1 MSSES
6 RYREYKEAFER
17 LNCCVVIPT
26 YNNADF
32 LAPLLKQ
39 VLDYGPPVIVV
50 NDGSTDRTADILAE
64 FKSLVVISHAENMGK
79 GAALKTGFSRALEM
93 GFKHAITMD
102 SDSQHKASD
111 LPAFLEVLEE
121 KEAALLIMGS
131 RVLDQEN
138 VPLKNR
144 FANRFSSFWFRVE
157 TGIRLKDTQSG
168 FRLYPIGELEGTRLI
183 SGKYE
188 YELEIL
194 VKSAW
199 KGIPIREIPIEVYY
213 PPPGERVSHFRPF
226 RDFLRITLLNFMLVF
241 LGLFYFRPRLM
252 YHKYRKKT
260 LKQILKEDIIGSE
273 TPNHIIAFS
282 VAFGVFMGILPIWGY
297 QLVFGFAIAHLL
309 KLNKA
314 IFFITAN
321 ISLPPMIPFILYL
334 SYVTGSYVLGDGSW
348 KVDVE
353 LNLSS
358 IGQNLKQYLT
368 GAIVFASIAG
378 TVSGLLSYFL
388 LILFKRAR

>member
-6 RYREYKEAFER
+6 TYREYKEAFER
-17 LNCCVVIPT
+17 LSCCVVIPT
-26 YNNADF
+26 FNNADF
-32 LAPLLKQ
+32 LAPLLEQ
-39 VLDYGPPVIVV
+39 VLDYGPVVLVV
-50 NDGSTDRTADILAE
+50 NDGSTDKTADILAGFQSIE
-64 FKSLVVISHAENMGK
+64 VISHGKNMGK
-79 GAALKTGFSRALEM
+79 GAALKTGFKRALDM
-93 GFKHAITMD
+93 GFNYAITLD

-111 LPAFLEVLEE
+111 LPVFLDALEE
-121 KEAALLIMGS
+121 SEEPLLIMGS
-131 RVLDQEN
+131 RVLDQKN
-138 VPLKNR
+138 VPSGNR

-168 FRLYPIGELEGTRLI
+168 FRLYPIRELESTRLI

-199 KGIPIREIPIEVYY
+199 KGIPIREVPIDVYY
-213 PPPGERVSHFRPF
+213 PPRSERISHFRPF
-226 RDFLRITLLNFMLVF
+226 KDFLRITLLNFLLVF
-241 LGLFYFRPRLM
+241 LGLAYFRPRLM
-252 YHKYRKKT
+252 YNKYRKKT
-260 LKQILKEDIIGSE
+260 LKQFLKEDIIGSD
-273 TPNHIIAFS
+273 TPKHVIAFS

-297 QLVFGFAIAHLL
+297 QLVIGFFIAHLL

-358 IGQNLKQYLT
+358 IGQNLKQYLS

-378 TVSGLLSYFL
+378 IVSGLLSYVL
-388 LILFKRAR
+388 LILYKRTP